1 MKESHDDAK
10 KRIFLAASAHD
21 LVTTKRLQ
29 HHIKESAEE
38 AQHTRLTMEEQ
49 ARFREKVAKML
60 EIEKQERFSSHK
72 AYPAAGW
79 TMPHPMVW
87 STPVTT
93 PAAPSSAMQPP
104 RCYIS
109 GQATLKDNSGHIHS
123 SGDVTFTEA
132 PFMTW

>member
-1 MKESHDDAK
+1 MKEAHDDAK
-10 KRIFLAASAHD
+10 NRIFLAASAHD

-29 HHIKESAEE
+29 HHITESAEE
-38 AQHTRLTMEEQ
+38 AQRTRLTMEEQ

-60 EIEKQERFSSHK
+60 ETEKQERFSSHK

-79 TMPHPMVW
+79 KMPQPMVW

-93 PAAPSSAMQPP
+93 PAASSSAMQPP
-104 RCYIS
+104 HCHTN
-109 GQATLKDNSGHIHS
+109 GQVTLKDNSGHIHS
-123 SGDVTFTEA
+123 SGDVTLTEA